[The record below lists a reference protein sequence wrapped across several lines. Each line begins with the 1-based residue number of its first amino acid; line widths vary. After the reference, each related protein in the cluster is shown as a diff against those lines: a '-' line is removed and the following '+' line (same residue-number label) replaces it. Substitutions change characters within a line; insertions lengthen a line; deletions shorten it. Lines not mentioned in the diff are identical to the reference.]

1 MYAVVII
8 LYFTKGK
15 NKLLM
20 CVTITVAIS
29 IDGTLVTTF
38 EVFVPLCILIFK
50 FLIVKIIYYF
60 QAYYKLF

>member
-1 MYAVVII
+1 MYTVVII

-15 NKLLM
+15 NKLFM

-29 IDGTLVTTF
+29 IDGTPVTTF
-38 EVFVPLCILIFK
+38 EVFVPFVYIFK

>member
-1 MYAVVII
+1 MYTVIII
-8 LYFTKGK
+8 LYFIKGR

-20 CVTITVAIS
+20 CVTITISIS

-38 EVFVPLCILIFK
+38 EVFIPFVYIFQ
-50 FLIVKIIYYF
+50 FLIVDIIYYF

>member
-1 MYAVVII
+1 MYTVII
-8 LYFTKGK
+8 LLYFTKAK

-20 CVTITVAIS
+20 FVTINVTIS

-38 EVFVPLCILIFK
+38 EVFLQFLCIFK
-50 FLIVKIIYYF
+50 CLIVDIIYYF